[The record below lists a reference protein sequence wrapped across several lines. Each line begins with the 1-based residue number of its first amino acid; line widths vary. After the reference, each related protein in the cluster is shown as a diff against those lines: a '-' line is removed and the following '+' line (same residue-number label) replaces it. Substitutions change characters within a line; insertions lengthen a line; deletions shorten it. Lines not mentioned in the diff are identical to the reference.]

1 MEMLFS
7 VAILI
12 LLYFVVMITFFKP
25 AQAKKRPDQSELFL
39 TQIEEIYELQQKEKQ
54 RKQLEKLGEMTEEE
68 QRARV

>member
-39 TQIEEIYELQQKEKQ
+39 TQIEEIYEL
-54 RKQLEKLGEMTEEE
+54 
-68 QRARV
+68 